1 MQKNTFVKVFT
12 FPLLLAAGAAIV
24 FCSAAV
30 KSGVQEGLRLCGETL
45 IPSLFLF
52 LCLCNTAAPY
62 LPFARLPFAAA
73 FESVFRLPA
82 AAGAVLAFACIGG
95 YPAGE
100 ILCATALE
108 NTWLPPEQ
116 ARQLSLFCCAG
127 GPAFCILAVGEGLC
141 GSRSIGIILYGCNI
155 LSQLCIGLGLG
166 FLHRK
171 EPVCKVDLLYKKPPP
186 FSAALCSGMEASMR
200 AMLSICGYVIVFCV
214 LGALLRAFAL
224 PAAAQQAIS
233 AVLEVTTG
241 CAALQ
246 RNIPLLA
253 AIINFGGLSVFFQLR
268 QYLLKI
274 GTPPARFLLSR
285 LVSAALGYGF
295 CRALLWLFPQVL
307 PTMAAAPQWRAFSVS
322 APLSALLVLSFAVF
336 ILDNK
341 KEPLFSRE

>member
-1 MQKNTFVKVFT
+1 MKKNTFVKVFT
-12 FPLLLAAGAAIV
+12 FPLLLAAAATIV

-30 KSGVQEGLRLCGETL
+30 KSGVQEGLQLCGETL

-52 LCLCNTAAPY
+52 LCLCNTASPY
-62 LPFARLPFAAA
+62 LPFSRLPFSTA
-73 FESVFRLPA
+73 FESIFRLPA
-82 AAGAVLAFACIGG
+82 AAGTVLTFAYIGG

-100 ILCATALE
+100 ILCAASLE
-108 NTWLPPEQ
+108 NAWLQPKQ
-116 ARQLSLFCCAG
+116 AQRLSLFCCAG
-127 GPAFCILAVGEGLC
+127 GPAFCILAVGEGMC
-141 GSRSIGIILYGCNI
+141 GSRSIGIILYVCNI

-171 EPVCKVDLLYKKPPP
+171 EPVCKVDLLYEQPPT
-186 FSAALCSGMEASMR
+186 FSTALCSGMQASIR

-214 LGALLRAFAL
+214 FGELLRLCAF
-224 PAAAQQAIS
+224 PAAVQKAIS

-246 RNIPLLA
+246 HNIPFLA

-274 GTPPARFLLSR
+274 GTRPFRFLLSR

-295 CRALLWLFPQVL
+295 CRAFLWLFPQAV
-307 PTMAAAPQWRAFSVS
+307 PTMAAAPPWRAFSVS
-322 APLSALLVLSFAVF
+322 APLSALLVFSFAVF

-341 KEPLFSRE
+341 KEPLFTRE